1 MRRLPEC
8 GRVARRDMH
17 ADVLRRH
24 YRGGGGAADPEYS
37 LTNAS
42 APAEAKLCS

>member
-8 GRVARRDMH
+8 VRVASRDMH

-24 YRGGGGAADPEYS
+24 YRGAGGAADSEYA
-37 LTNAS
+37 LTHAS
-42 APAEAKLCS
+42 APAEAKRCS